1 MGPVIVIAVFASLV
15 AAGIVEF
22 NTWRSRKNLSPSY
35 TAAFIAVALL
45 GLAFF
50 ASSFSLDLWPAA
62 VVLLAIFALSQQN
75 RIESLLVHG
84 WHKPSKIA
92 GPDGQ

>member
-1 MGPVIVIAVFASLV
+1 MGSVLVIAVLACLV

-22 NTWRSRKNLSPSY
+22 NMWRCRKNLSPSY

-45 GLAFF
+45 GLTFL

-75 RIESLLVHG
+75 RIESLLIYG
-84 WHKPSKIA
+84 RHKPSRIA
-92 GPDGQ
+92 SPDGQ